1 MLWNLNFVWFTLLVI
16 LQCIDVA
23 CGQNY
28 TLILTE
34 DGQLYSMGKGKT
46 GVLGHANTSNLNEP
60 ELVEG
65 LLDKKVVK
73 MSAGYTHCA
82 VLVEDDESN

>member
-1 MLWNLNFVWFTLLVI
+1 ME
-16 LQCIDVA
+16 

-34 DGQLYSMGKGKT
+34 DGELYSFGKGKT
-46 GVLGHANTSNLNEP
+46 GVLGHANTKNLTQP

-65 LLDKKVVK
+65 LLGKKVVK
-73 MSAGYTHCA
+73 MSAGFTHCA
-82 VLVEDDESN
+82 VLVDDEES